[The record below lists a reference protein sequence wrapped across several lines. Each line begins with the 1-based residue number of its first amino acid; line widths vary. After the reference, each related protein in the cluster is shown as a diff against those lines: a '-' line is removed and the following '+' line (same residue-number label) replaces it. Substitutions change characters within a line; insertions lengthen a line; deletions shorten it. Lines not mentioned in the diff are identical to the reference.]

1 MCLFMTTDAADPGL
15 LQAQPQSEDAD
26 AAPSQGAEYEFQQTE
41 NLVIGA
47 CAHSARIFGILCT
60 ISGVVH
66 VVAVAMALAGV
77 IEASGIIYLLPT
89 AVFNIV
95 LGILLFR
102 ASTAL
107 SKVVTTAGSDV
118 TLMMSALT
126 NLSKAFVV
134 QIVLTVV
141 VLVAITGTI
150 VALALAARMT

>member
-1 MCLFMTTDAADPGL
+1 MCLFMTSEAADPGL
-15 LQAQPQSEDAD
+15 VEAQPQNEDAGD
-26 AAPSQGAEYEFQQTE
+26 APSQGVEYEFRQSE

-47 CAHSARIFGILCT
+47 CAHRARIFGILCT

-77 IEASGIIYLLPT
+77 IEASGIVYLLPT

-126 NLSKAFVV
+126 NLSKAFIV
-134 QIVLTVV
+134 QIVLTAV

-150 VALALAARMT
+150 VALTLAARMS

>member
-1 MCLFMTTDAADPGL
+1 MTTDAADPGL
-15 LQAQPQSEDAD
+15 VPAQPQSEDSGD
-26 AAPSQGAEYEFQQTE
+26 PPSQGAEYEFKQAE

-47 CAHSARIFGILCT
+47 CAHRARIFGILCT
-60 ISGVVH
+60 ISGVIH
-66 VVAVAMALAGV
+66 VGAVALALAGF
-77 IEASGIIYLLPT
+77 IEASGIVYLLPT

-95 LGILLFR
+95 LGVLLFR

-126 NLSKAFVV
+126 NLSKAFIV
-134 QIVLTVV
+134 QIVLTAV